1 MRFTVSSL
9 VSNGPDPV
17 TGVQRSPHEK
27 LRSVIDQAVTAEQL
41 GYDGYGVGER
51 HGEPFLSPAPPL
63 LLSAIAARTT
73 TIRLFTT
80 VTVLSILDPVRVAED
95 YAMLD
100 QLSGGRLE
108 LIIGKGNDPRHFG
121 LFGLPEERQ
130 WDALAENYGLLRRLW
145 REEGVSWTGS
155 TRPPLTDVTT
165 APRPLQS
172 PIPVWHGSASSER
185 STDLAARHGDPL
197 FSANTFHPL
206 EKYKALVDHYRER
219 WEHHG
224 HDPKDARVGTGF
236 GGLFV
241 AERSQDAV
249 EGFRPYWQALLDS
262 AAGKHNNSPFASL
275 EDALERGSALVGSPQ
290 QVIEK
295 IHRYHEA
302 FGNEVVGIGVDALTE
317 EVQHRQLELFAAE
330 VAPVIRKEIPEPVRA
345 PAGS

>member
-17 TGVQRSPHEK
+17 SGVRRTPHEK
-27 LRSVIDQAVTAEQL
+27 LHNVIDQAVTAEQL
-41 GYDGYGVGER
+41 GYEGYGVGER
-51 HGEPFLSPAPPL
+51 HGAPFLSPAPPVL
-63 LLSAIAARTT
+63 LGAIAARTS

-145 REEGVSWTGS
+145 REEKVSWQGS
-155 TRPPLTDVTT
+155 TRPPLTEVTT

-172 PIPVWHGSASSER
+172 PIPVWHGSATSR
-185 STDLAARHGDPL
+185 QSTDLAARHGDPL
-197 FSANTFHPL
+197 FSANSFHPMA
-206 EKYKALVDHYRER
+206 KYKALVDHYRER
-219 WEHHG
+219 WEHYG
-224 HDPKDARVGTGF
+224 RDPKDARVGTGF

-241 AERSQDAV
+241 ARRSQDAV
-249 EGFRPYWQALLDS
+249 EGYRPYWEAMYNSD
-262 AAGKHNNSPFASL
+262 AGRHNNSPFATL
-275 EDALERGSALVGSPQ
+275 EDALEHGSALVGSPQ
-290 QVIEK
+290 QVIDK
-295 IHRYHEA
+295 IHRYHLA

-317 EVQHRQLELFAAE
+317 DLQHEQLELFAAE
-330 VAPVIRKEIPEPVRA
+330 VAPVIRKEIPDPP
-345 PAGS
+345 PAA

>member
-9 VSNGPDPV
+9 VANGPDPV
-17 TGVQRSPHEK
+17 TGVQRTPYEK
-27 LRSVIDQAVTAEQL
+27 LHNVIDQAVTAERL

-51 HGEPFLSPAPPL
+51 HGEPFLSPAPPV

-95 YAMLD
+95 YAVLD

-108 LIIGKGNDPRHFG
+108 LIIGKGNDPRHFD

-130 WDALAENYGLLRRLW
+130 WDALAENYALLHRLW
-145 REEGVSWTGS
+145 REEKVSWEGS
-155 TRPPLTDVTT
+155 TRPPLREVTT
-165 APRPLQS
+165 SPRPFQD
-172 PIPVWHGSASSER
+172 PIPVWHGSATSEQ
-185 STDLAARHGDPL
+185 STDLAARFGDPL
-197 FSANTFHPL
+197 FSANSFHPL
-206 EKYKALVDHYRER
+206 AKYKALVDHYRER
-219 WEHHG
+219 WEHYG
-224 HDPKDARVGTGF
+224 RDPKDARVGTSF

-241 AERSQDAV
+241 ARRSQDAV
-249 EGFRPYWQALLDS
+249 EGFRPYWNALFAS

-302 FGNEVVGIGVDALTE
+302 FGNEVVGIGVDALAE
-317 EVQHRQLELFAAE
+317 DVQHEQLELFAAE
-330 VAPVIRKEIPEPVRA
+330 VAPVIRRELR
-345 PAGS
+345 

>member
-9 VSNGPDPV
+9 VANAPDPV
-17 TGVQRSPHEK
+17 TGVLRTPQQK
-27 LRSVIDQAVTAEQL
+27 LRNVIDQAVLAEQL

-63 LLSAIAARTT
+63 LLSAIAARTS

-108 LIIGKGNDPRHFG
+108 LIVGKGNDPRHFG

-130 WDALAENYGLLRRLW
+130 WEALAENYALLRRLW
-145 REEGVSWTGS
+145 REEKVTWEGS
-155 TRPPLTDVTT
+155 TRPPLKEATVS
-165 APRPLQS
+165 PRPLQD
-172 PIPVWHGSASSER
+172 PIPVWHGSATSTR

-197 FSANTFHPL
+197 FSANSFHPL
-206 EKYKALVDHYRER
+206 EKYRALVEHYRER
-219 WEHHG
+219 WVHYG
-224 HDPKDARVGTGF
+224 RDPELARVGASF
-236 GGLFV
+236 GGLFI
-241 AERSQDAV
+241 AKRSQDAV
-249 EGFRPYWQALLDS
+249 EGFRPYWNALFAS
-262 AAGKHNNSPFASL
+262 AAGRHNQSPFASL

-302 FGNEVVGIGVDALTE
+302 FGNEVVGIGVDALAE
-317 EVQHRQLELFAAE
+317 GAQREQLELFAGE
-330 VAPVIRKEIPEPVRA
+330 VAPEVRRA
-345 PAGS
+345 LP

>member
-9 VSNGPDPV
+9 VANPPDPV
-17 TGVQRSPHEK
+17 TGVRRTPQQK
-27 LRSVIDQAVTAEQL
+27 LHSVIDQAVLAEQL
-41 GYDGYGVGER
+41 GYDGFGVGER

-63 LLSAIAARTT
+63 LLSAIAARTS

-121 LFGLPEERQ
+121 MFGLPEERQ
-130 WDALAENYGLLRRLW
+130 WEALAENYALLRRLW
-145 REEGVSWTGS
+145 REEKVAWEGS
-155 TRPPLTDVTT
+155 TRPPLKDATVW
-165 APRPLQS
+165 PRPLQD
-172 PIPVWHGSASSER
+172 PIPVWHGSATSTQ

-197 FSANTFHPL
+197 FSANSFHPL
-206 EKYKALVDHYRER
+206 EKYRALVEHYRER
-219 WEHHG
+219 WEHYG
-224 HDPKDARVGTGF
+224 HDPERARVGAGF
-236 GGLFV
+236 GGLYV
-241 AERSQDAV
+241 AKRSQDAV
-249 EGFRPYWQALLDS
+249 EGFRPYWNALFDS
-262 AAGKHNNSPFASL
+262 AAGRHNNSPFRSL

-317 EVQHRQLELFAAE
+317 GVQREQLELFASE
-330 VAPVIRKEIPEPVRA
+330 VAPEIRRA
-345 PAGS
+345 LP

>member
-17 TGVQRSPHEK
+17 SGVRRTPHEK
-27 LRSVIDQAVTAEQL
+27 LHNVIDQAVTAEQL
-41 GYDGYGVGER
+41 GYEGYGVGER
-51 HGEPFLSPAPPL
+51 HGAPFLSPAPPVL
-63 LLSAIAARTT
+63 LGAIAARTS

-121 LFGLPEERQ
+121 LFGLPEDRQ

-145 REEGVSWTGS
+145 REEKVNWQGS
-155 TRPPLTDVTT
+155 TRPPLTGVTT

-172 PIPVWHGSASSER
+172 PIPVWHGSATSR
-185 STDLAARHGDPL
+185 QSTDLAARHGDPL
-197 FSANTFHPL
+197 FSANSFHPMA
-206 EKYKALVDHYRER
+206 KYQALVDHYRER
-219 WEHHG
+219 WEHYG
-224 HDPKDARVGTGF
+224 RDPKDARVGTGF

-241 AERSQDAV
+241 ARRSQDAV
-249 EGFRPYWQALLDS
+249 EGYRPYWEAMYNSD
-262 AAGKHNNSPFASL
+262 AGRHNNSPFVTL
-275 EDALERGSALVGSPQ
+275 EDALEHGSALVGSPQ

-295 IHRYHEA
+295 IHRYHRA

-317 EVQHRQLELFAAE
+317 DLQHEQLELFAAE
-330 VAPVIRKEIPEPVRA
+330 VAPVIRKEIPDPPSA
-345 PAGS
+345 A

>member
-9 VSNGPDPV
+9 VANAPDPV
-17 TGVQRSPHEK
+17 TGIHRTPQQK
-27 LRSVIDQAVTAEQL
+27 LGNVIDQAVLAEQL

-51 HGEPFLSPAPPL
+51 HGEPFLSPAPPV

-100 QLSGGRLE
+100 QLSGGRVE

-130 WDALAENYGLLRRLW
+130 WAALAENYGLLHRLW
-145 REEGVSWTGS
+145 REEKVTWQGT
-155 TRPPLTDVTT
+155 TRPPLAEATVS
-165 APRPLQS
+165 PRPLQD
-172 PIPVWHGSASSER
+172 PIPVWHGSATSTS
-185 STDLAARHGDPL
+185 STDLAARYGDPL
-197 FSANTFHPL
+197 FSANSFHPL
-206 EKYKALVDHYRER
+206 AKYRALVDHYRER
-219 WEHHG
+219 WEHYG
-224 HDPKDARVGTGF
+224 RDPKEARVGAGF
-236 GGLFV
+236 GGLYV
-241 AERSQDAV
+241 ARRSQDAV
-249 EGFRPYWQALLDS
+249 NGFRPYWDAMVNS
-262 AAGKHNNSPFASL
+262 AAGKHNNSPFRSL
-275 EDALERGSALVGSPQ
+275 EDALEQGSALVGSPQ

-317 EVQHRQLELFAAE
+317 DAQREQLELFAAE
-330 VAPVIRKEIPEPVRA
+330 VAPVVRREL
-345 PAGS
+345 P

>member
-9 VSNGPDPV
+9 VANAPDPV
-17 TGVQRSPHEK
+17 TGVRRTPQQK
-27 LRSVIDQAVTAEQL
+27 LHNVIDQAVLAEQL

-51 HGEPFLSPAPPL
+51 HGEPFLSPAPPV
-63 LLSAIAARTT
+63 LLSAIAARTS

-100 QLSGGRLE
+100 QLSVGRIE

-130 WDALAENYGLLRRLW
+130 WEALAENYALLRRLW
-145 REEGVSWTGS
+145 REEKVTWEGS
-155 TRPPLTDVTT
+155 TRPPLRDATVS
-165 APRPLQS
+165 PRPLQD
-172 PIPVWHGSASSER
+172 PIPVWHGSATSTR

-197 FSANTFHPL
+197 FSANSFHPL
-206 EKYKALVDHYRER
+206 AKYRSLVEHYRER
-219 WEHHG
+219 WEHYG
-224 HDPKDARVGTGF
+224 HDPAQARVGASF

-241 AERSQDAV
+241 AKRSQDAV
-249 EGFRPYWQALLDS
+249 EGYRPYWDALFSS
-262 AAGKHNNSPFASL
+262 AAGRHNNSPFGSL

-290 QVIEK
+290 QVVEK

-317 EVQHRQLELFAAE
+317 GAQREQLELFASE
-330 VAPVIRKEIPEPVRA
+330 VAPVIRRELP
-345 PAGS
+345 

>member
-9 VSNGPDPV
+9 VVNAPDPV
-17 TGVQRSPHEK
+17 TGVRYTPQQK
-27 LRSVIDQAVTAEQL
+27 LHNVIDQAVLAEQL

-51 HGEPFLSPAPPL
+51 HGEPFLSPAPPV
-63 LLSAIAARTT
+63 LLSAIAARTS

-108 LIIGKGNDPRHFG
+108 LIVGKGNDPRHFG

-130 WDALAENYGLLRRLW
+130 WEALAENYELLRRLW
-145 REEGVSWTGS
+145 REEKVTWEGS
-155 TRPPLTDVTT
+155 TRPPLRDATVS
-165 APRPLQS
+165 PRPLQD
-172 PIPVWHGSASSER
+172 PIPVWHGSATSTR

-197 FSANTFHPL
+197 FSANSFHPL
-206 EKYKALVDHYRER
+206 EKYQALVEHYRER
-219 WEHHG
+219 WEHYG
-224 HDPKDARVGTGF
+224 HDPKRARVGASF
-236 GGLFV
+236 GGLYV
-241 AERSQDAV
+241 AKRSQDAV
-249 EGFRPYWQALLDS
+249 EGFRPYWNALFES
-262 AAGKHNNSPFASL
+262 ASGRHNNSPFASL

-290 QVIEK
+290 QVIDK

-317 EVQHRQLELFAAE
+317 GAQREQLELFASE
-330 VAPVIRKEIPEPVRA
+330 VAPAVRRA
-345 PAGS
+345 LP

>member
-9 VSNGPDPV
+9 VANAPDPV
-17 TGVQRSPHEK
+17 TGVRRTPQQK
-27 LRSVIDQAVTAEQL
+27 LHNVIDQAVLAEQL

-63 LLSAIAARTT
+63 LLSAIAARTS

-108 LIIGKGNDPRHFG
+108 LIVGKGNDPRHFG

-130 WDALAENYGLLRRLW
+130 WEALAENYGLLRRLW
-145 REEGVSWTGS
+145 REEGVTWAGS
-155 TRPPLTDVTT
+155 TRPPLTDATVW
-165 APRPLQS
+165 PRPLQD
-172 PIPVWHGSASSER
+172 PIPVWHGSATSTR

-197 FSANTFHPL
+197 FSANSFHPL
-206 EKYKALVDHYRER
+206 ERYRALVEHYRER
-219 WEHHG
+219 WEHYG
-224 HDPKDARVGTGF
+224 HAPERARVGASF
-236 GGLFV
+236 GGLYV
-241 AERSQDAV
+241 AKRSQDAV
-249 EGFRPYWQALLDS
+249 EGFRPYWNALFDS
-262 AAGKHNNSPFASL
+262 AAGRHNNSPFTSL

-317 EVQHRQLELFAAE
+317 GEQREQLELFASE
-330 VAPVIRKEIPEPVRA
+330 VAPEVRRVL
-345 PAGS
+345 P